1 MTERIDEYPA
11 ERLLREAMVVSRQ
24 RRSSYGPPA
33 EHFERTVG
41 MINSA
46 FADALKRPLTAAD
59 WSVIMLLDK
68 VARYLGPA
76 KTTDGPVDMAGYSAC
91 LAEVEESLKNG

>member
-1 MTERIDEYPA
+1 MTDQIEQWPA
-11 ERLLREAMVVSRQ
+11 EKLLMEAMAVSRQ
-24 RRSSYGPPA
+24 RRSNYGPPA

-46 FADALKRPLTAAD
+46 FAGVLKRPLTSAD
-59 WSVIMLLDK
+59 WAVIMLLDK

-76 KTTDGPVDMAGYSAC
+76 KTLDGPVDMAGYSAC
-91 LAEVEESLKNG
+91 LAEVEEASHG